1 MEQYSLNLTLEEVNQ
16 VLAALSQ
23 VPYYQVFETIDK
35 IKSQTQAQLQAQEIR
50 KEELVHQG

>member
-16 VLAALSQ
+16 ILAALSQ

-35 IKSQTQAQLQAQEIR
+35 IKSQTQAQIQAQEIR
-50 KEELVHQG
+50 KEELVHQ